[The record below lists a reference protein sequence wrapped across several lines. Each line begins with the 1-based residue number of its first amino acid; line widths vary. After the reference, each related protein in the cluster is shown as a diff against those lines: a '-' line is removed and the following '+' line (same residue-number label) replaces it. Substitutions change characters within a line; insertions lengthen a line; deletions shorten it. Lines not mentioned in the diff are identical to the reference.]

1 MTKQEQPT
9 EVAVILDRSGSMGV
23 VADETVKGFNKFVKE
38 QPPGTLIS
46 LSQFDAVSGEP
57 TVQDVFEQKPAKEAT
72 IRSADYRP
80 RGMTPLMD
88 AVGSVVSRL
97 RDRKPKGKVVVLIVT
112 DGLENASREWSRER
126 VRELIAKMRK
136 KGWQFVF
143 MGADIDAY
151 AESADL
157 GMAAGS
163 TYGYANSVIGTRAAW
178 GHVSTATRSYV
189 SGASGAVDM
198 PDHDTSQDDPVTS
211 L

>member
-57 TVQDVFEQKPAKEAT
+57 TVQDVFEQRPTKEAT

-80 RGMTPLMD
+80 RGMTPLRD

-97 RDRKPKGKVVVLIVT
+97 RDRKPKGKVIVLIVT

-151 AESADL
+151 AESDSL

-163 TYGYANSVIGTRAAW
+163 TYGYVNSAIGTRAAW
-178 GHVSTATRSYV
+178 GNVSTAAASYT
-189 SGASGAVDM
+189 SGASSAVDM